1 MMTDPIADM
10 LTRIRNANAKGHNK
24 VEIPYSSVKSRI
36 ADVMLREGFL
46 ADVQNFEKDRAKLL
60 VLTLKYD
67 GRNKAI
73 NGLERVSKPGLRV
86 YVGKADLPR
95 VMGGLGMAIVSTP
108 QGIIAG
114 KKARELGVGGE
125 LLCKIW

>member
-46 ADVQNFEKDRAKLL
+46 ADVQNLEKDRAKLL